1 MRYIKRMKTPKE
13 KSNVQTPISE
23 VQKVALQS
31 IISIQRVEYD
41 QLIQEAFNSQDIT
54 LPNNIPTMDDLSYDE
69 VVIVVKYGNDK
80 FRSVN

>member
-1 MRYIKRMKTPKE
+1 M
-13 KSNVQTPISE
+13 
-23 VQKVALQS
+23 ALQS

-69 VVIVVKYGNDK
+69 VVIVVKYGNDN
-80 FRSVN
+80 FRKR